1 MPSLYV
7 KILQSPL
14 LWTAKVKLVLYSY
27 DFKLD
32 PGSYDF
38 KVMIII
44 LENNGC
50 EVNITEKM
58 YK

>member
-1 MPSLYV
+1 M
-7 KILQSPL
+7 
-14 LWTAKVKLVLYSY
+14 KLVLYSY

-58 YK
+58 YTASGKQSNSSH

>member
-1 MPSLYV
+1 M
-7 KILQSPL
+7 
-14 LWTAKVKLVLYSY
+14 KLVLYSY